1 MKCSKQ
7 EILERVKDQVKS
19 LDPSADIMLYGSR
32 ARDDSHEESDWDLL
46 VLTERKISQAD
57 EKAYRSKIYDLELQ
71 LDEAFSTIIY
81 NKEVWNSKMKLPN
94 FMNM

>member
-19 LDPSADIMLYGSR
+19 LDPSADIMLYGSD

>member
-19 LDPSADIMLYGSR
+19 LDPSADIMLYGSG
-32 ARDDSHEESDWDLL
+32 ARDDSREESDWDLL

-57 EKAYRSKIYDLELQ
+57 EKAYRSKIYDLELH
-71 LDEAFSTIIY
+71 LGEAFSTIIY
-81 NKEVWNSKMKLPN
+81 NREVWNSKMKLPH
-94 FMNM
+94 FMKM